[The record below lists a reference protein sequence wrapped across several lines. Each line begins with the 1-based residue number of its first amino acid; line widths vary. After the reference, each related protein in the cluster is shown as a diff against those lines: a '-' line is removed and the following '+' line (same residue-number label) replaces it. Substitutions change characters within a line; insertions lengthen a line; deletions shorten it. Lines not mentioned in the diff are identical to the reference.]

1 MFFAAAPKQ
10 HSSKLEKRPYLL
22 KENQEVSKNCQGTG
36 LTTSLFTILSPKV
49 AYPREVIS
57 TFSELHRLKSKI
69 LLLRK
74 GYMVMILSRRI
85 QAVFQSSI
93 MRVNLVLMISSIT
106 ILPTRLTLLN
116 SR

>member
-1 MFFAAAPKQ
+1 MFFAAAPKL
-10 HSSKLEKRPYLL
+10 HSSKLEKRPYPL
-22 KENQEVSKNCQGTG
+22 KENQKASKTCQGTG

-74 GYMVMILSRRI
+74 GSMVLILSRRML
-85 QAVFQSSI
+85 AVFQSST
-93 MRVNLVLMISSIT
+93 MRVNLVLMISSIK
-106 ILPTRLTLLN
+106 ILPTRLTFLN
-116 SR
+116 SK